1 MSMNNDV
8 QLSFKAKH
16 GIIFRIGTWLA
27 AIFVTTFITRYAFKY
42 WILISFGFLTCTF
55 IGFYL
60 IIRDSSVK
68 PIPNYSK
75 KSTRF
80 TFIDKRKWNDE
91 LHKLFKDTRALNEPV
106 IEQSFLISETLEE
119 FINLVI
125 KEFID
130 SWFANI
136 SNSNVFQDS
145 IRQELKHVIRNLH
158 ERFAKLDFAK
168 LLVFRILPILD
179 DHFNHFVKIQHRV
192 KLNGNISKLPTG
204 SMEYVIAVARQ
215 YDRGRIHPGVTV
227 SMNTS
232 DVNEKKHLRNKIES
246 ILPHLLSPE
255 ENTNKAG
262 TSLVKEILSCTIL
275 SRVIQLLGEGDFY
288 NLLIVNLISD
298 NIKHREQVKQLRAA
312 LEEHTRLL
320 KHQTSKGISMNSPSE
335 YLQNYKRISKN
346 STIQKKMDNNSFN
359 EALHCISKIS
369 SVAELKHLLLYTS
382 FQFSRVKDENPGS
395 SKEINVLLSRLN
407 LLKSKIDNK
416 LAKLSNKTEKKMH
429 KDEDVESLA
438 LLDILN
444 NSIGLKF
451 FTEFMNN
458 RSRSHLFQLWL
469 AIDAIRAPL
478 EDIDIEEDGEARLS
492 LSLEFSNLG
501 DIIEIYRG
509 FFQNSS
515 LQIERDVFN
524 RVESFVNN
532 KDPIYK
538 LELYQ
543 KARKALFKLQNNI
556 YENLSNDDFPP
567 FKKSELFLKLLETHI
582 FDSKPDEVNSSMSWS
597 SSGKQKIKRISDTL
611 EDSSESEA
619 DEVSPGVIKAV
630 EDAFTQIMNSSDEK
644 KSELI
649 SDSKN
654 SKLRSSS
661 ADIAESTSTS
671 NNPVLTIHLKKDL
684 FGESSNFFTDDSINI
699 SNGNR
704 NSKLFDDI
712 SDHSFSDSDSINFE
726 SDSQNQNIDLLNPSH
741 SDLQIF
747 LAAPGN
753 LRLAEEISKL
763 NEEIDKLSEQQ
774 AVLSPLLKKA
784 ELTNNIG
791 ELKILRKSKV
801 SLDREISA
809 KELQKQQF
817 IVQENDN
824 SLYGKSRVS
833 IQSYISNNE
842 NGKNYILYIVEVQ
855 KLSSGNQ
862 KNVTA
867 GWIVARRFSQFFRLN
882 EYLKSRYPLVMYIKF
897 PKRTVL
903 VLKFQQKQIV
913 EQRKALLEGYLQQLL
928 QIPEV
933 CSNKVFRSFLSSEN
947 FSLRNSHSI
956 DGNTNVNL
964 SKLRNSVEIVANKLY
979 NGISGKMALNSLGN
993 ADKSF
998 PLPDQPMEKYMKDM
1012 QKELRQFD
1020 ESEHTNTIEKPVFVK
1035 PICDLLISVFRLN
1048 TPRSWLRGRALL
1060 VILHQVF
1067 GNTLEKKAYEVID
1080 FFLRTEETVLDLLIW
1095 VKNIIFPMGR
1105 LMEPPEPR
1113 NSYQRSTTKQEAKA
1127 LLEIFMQATCSKI
1140 FGLANTTYACN
1151 NIFEMLQNDF
1161 LDKHL
1166 ILLVFDEIINQLFPE
1181 ASTDVSSVSV

>member
-8 QLSFKAKH
+8 QLSFQTKH

-27 AIFVTTFITRYAFKY
+27 TIFVITFITRYTLKY
-42 WILISFGFLTCTF
+42 WISILFGFLTC
-55 IGFYL
+55 ISIAFYL
-60 IIRDSSVK
+60 IIGDSSVK

-80 TFIDKRKWNDE
+80 SFVDEEKWSHE
-91 LHKLFKDTRALNEPV
+91 LHKLYKDTRMLNEPV
-106 IEQSFLISETLEE
+106 IEQSFLISETLED
-119 FINLVI
+119 FINLII

-130 SWFANI
+130 SWFVQI
-136 SNSNVFQDS
+136 SNSTVFQDS
-145 IRQELKHVIRNLH
+145 IRQELKYVIRNLH
-158 ERFAKLDFAK
+158 ERFTQLDFAK
-168 LLVFRILPILD
+168 LLVFRILPIIH
-179 DHFNHFVKIQHRV
+179 DHFNHFVKIQHGIR
-192 KLNGNISKLPTG
+192 LNGNTSKLPTG
-204 SMEYVIAVARQ
+204 SMEYAIAAARQ
-215 YDRGRIHPGVTV
+215 YDRGKVHPGVTV
-227 SMNTS
+227 SMNS
-232 DVNEKKHLRNKIES
+232 NDVNEKKHLRNKVDS

-262 TSLVKEILSCTIL
+262 TSLVKEIISCTIL
-275 SRVIQLLGEGDFY
+275 SRVIHLLGDGDFY
-288 NLLIVNLISD
+288 NLLIVNLIGD

-312 LEEHTRLL
+312 LEEHTRSL
-320 KHQTSKGISMNSPSE
+320 KRQTSKGISMTASSE
-335 YLQNYKRISKN
+335 YLQNYKRINKN
-346 STIQKKMDNNSFN
+346 STIQKNMDNHSFN
-359 EALHCISKIS
+359 EALQCVSKVS
-369 SVAELKHLLLYTS
+369 SVAELKHLSSYTG
-382 FQFSRVKDENPGS
+382 FQLSRVKDENPGS

-416 LAKLSNKTEKKMH
+416 LAQLSITSEKKIH
-429 KDEDVESLA
+429 KDEDAANLT

-444 NSIGLKF
+444 NSVGLKF
-451 FTEFMNN
+451 FTEFMND
-458 RSRSHLFQLWL
+458 RSRSQLFQLWL
-469 AIDAIRAPL
+469 AIDEIRAPL

-501 DIIEIYRG
+501 DIVEIYRE

-515 LQIERDVFN
+515 LEIDRDVFN

-543 KARKALFKLQNNI
+543 KSRKALFKLQNNI
-556 YENLSNDDFPP
+556 YESISNDDFPP

-582 FDSKPDEVNSSMSWS
+582 FDSKPDEINSPMSWS
-597 SSGKQKIKRISDTL
+597 SSGKRKIKQISDPL

-630 EDAFTQIMNSSDEK
+630 EDAFTQIMNSSDDK
-644 KSELI
+644 KSEII

-654 SKLRSSS
+654 SNSRSSS
-661 ADIAESTSTS
+661 ADIAESTS
-671 NNPVLTIHLKKDL
+671 NNPISTIHLKKDL
-684 FGESSNFFTDDSINI
+684 FGESSNLFTDDSVNF

-712 SDHSFSDSDSINFE
+712 SDHSFSDSDSINFD
-726 SDSQNQNIDLLNPSH
+726 SDSQNQNINLSNPSH
-741 SDLQIF
+741 SDSQIF

-763 NEEIDKLSEQQ
+763 SEEIDKLSEQQ

-784 ELTNNIG
+784 ELTNNVG

-801 SLDREISA
+801 SLDREINA

-855 KLSSGNQ
+855 KLSSENQ
-862 KNVTA
+862 NNVTA

-882 EYLKSRYPLVMYIKF
+882 EYLKSRYPLVVNIKF
-897 PKRTVL
+897 PKRTVS

-913 EQRKALLEGYLQQLL
+913 EQRKALLEEYLQQLL
-928 QIPEV
+928 KIPEV

-947 FSLRNSHSI
+947 FTSRNSQSI

-979 NGISGKMALNSLGN
+979 NGISGKISSNSLSN

-1020 ESEHTNTIEKPVFVK
+1020 ESEHTNSIEKPVFVK
-1035 PICDLLISVFRLN
+1035 PVCDLLISVFRLN
-1048 TPRSWLRGRALL
+1048 TPKSWLRGRALL

-1080 FFLRTEETVLDLLIW
+1080 FFLRTEENVLDLLIW
-1095 VKNIIFPMGR
+1095 GKNIIFPMGR

-1127 LLEIFMQATCSKI
+1127 LLEIFMQETCSKI

-1151 NIFEMLQNDF
+1151 NIFELLQNGF
-1161 LDKHL
+1161 LNKHL
-1166 ILLVFDEIINQLFPE
+1166 ILQIFDEIINQLFPE